1 MKKYF
6 KFFYLALC
14 AVLAI
19 SVTSCSKDDDEPER
33 SSNIV
38 GTWEN
43 VGELASAVGVT
54 QYIQFNE
61 GGVYYEVNVY
71 PASLGGEVDV
81 NKWTWSLS
89 GKTLKV
95 NGESSTV
102 KSVSDTK
109 LVIETLGI
117 NQEYK
122 KVADSVIDKYL
133 K

>member
-1 MKKYF
+1 MKKHLNIF
-6 KFFYLALC
+6 V
-14 AVLAI
+14 AVLFSALSI
-19 SVTSCSKDDDEPER
+19 SLVACSKDDEPEEGP
-33 SSNIV
+33 NII

-61 GGVYYEVNVY
+61 GGLYYEVNVY
-71 PASLGGEVDV
+71 PSYLGGEVDV

-89 GKTLKV
+89 GNTLKV
-95 NGESSTV
+95 NGETSTV